1 MGVCFNEPHTIA
13 CVDTGKQAF
22 FYIVDQDGNETLF
35 LRADFDDDGM
45 VRSYD
50 AEGNLLDESQDYSAN
65 NMSNHFVLFNHISQA
80 TVDNV
85 YVKAK

>member
-1 MGVCFNEPHTIA
+1 MCCRDVYKRQGKFSVDVGVCFNEPHTIA

-50 AEGNLLDESQDYSAN
+50 AEGNLLDESQDYSCLLYT
-65 NMSNHFVLFNHISQA
+65 SRCV
-80 TVDNV
+80 
-85 YVKAK
+85 